1 MAYFQWSDNYSVNV
15 KEIDDQH
22 KMLFGMINTLH
33 EAMLSHKG
41 RDLQKKII
49 VDMVYYAKKHF
60 EIEELYMEKL
70 NYPGY
75 QSHKTEHDLFTA
87 KALDLKVRLEG
98 AGFVPTMEI
107 TNFLK
112 EWLNNHILGTDQ
124 KYSQFFNENGLH

>member
-1 MAYFQWSDNYSVNV
+1 VAYFQWSDNYSVNV

-60 EIEELYMEKL
+60 EIEEQYMQKL

-75 QSHKTEHDLFTA
+75 QSHKIEHDLFTA
-87 KALDLKVRLEG
+87 KALDLKERLEG

-112 EWLNNHILGTDQ
+112 DWLNNHILGTDQ
-124 KYSQFFNENGLH
+124 KYSQFFNENGLQ

>member
-49 VDMVYYAKKHF
+49 VDMVYYAKRHF
-60 EIEELYMEKL
+60 EIEEQYMQKL

-75 QSHKTEHDLFTA
+75 QSHKIEHDLFTA
-87 KALDLKVRLEG
+87 KAHDLKERLEG
-98 AGFVPTMEI
+98 AGFVPTIEI

-112 EWLNNHILGTDQ
+112 DWLNNHILGTDQ

>member
-1 MAYFQWSDNYSVNV
+1 MAYFQWSDNYSVKV

-49 VDMVYYAKKHF
+49 VDMVYYAKSHF
-60 EIEELYMEKL
+60 EIEERYMQKL

-75 QSHKTEHDLFTA
+75 QSHKIEHDLFTA
-87 KALDLKVRLEG
+87 KALDLKERLEG

-124 KYSQFFNENGLH
+124 KYSQFFNEKGLH

>member
-1 MAYFQWSDNYSVNV
+1 MAYFQWSDNYSVKV

-49 VDMVYYAKKHF
+49 VDMVYYAKRHF
-60 EIEELYMEKL
+60 EIEELYMQKL

-75 QSHKTEHDLFTA
+75 QSHKIEHDLFTA
-87 KALDLKVRLEG
+87 KALDLKERLEG

-112 EWLNNHILGTDQ
+112 DWLNNHILGTDQ
-124 KYSQFFNENGLH
+124 KYSQFFNENGLN

>member
-1 MAYFQWSDNYSVNV
+1 VAYFQWSDNYSVKV

-49 VDMVYYAKKHF
+49 VDMVYYAKRHF
-60 EIEELYMEKL
+60 EIEELYMQKL

-75 QSHKTEHDLFTA
+75 QSHKIEHDLFTA
-87 KALDLKVRLEG
+87 KALDLKERLEA

-112 EWLNNHILGTDQ
+112 DWLNNHILGTDQ
-124 KYSQFFNENGLH
+124 KYSQFFNEKGLH

>member
-1 MAYFQWSDNYSVNV
+1 MTYFLWSDNYSVKV

-22 KMLFGMINTLH
+22 KKLFGMINTLH
-33 EAMLSHKG
+33 KAMLLHRG
-41 RDLQKKII
+41 RELQKQII
-49 VDMVYYAKKHF
+49 VNMVDYAKTHF
-60 EIEELYMEKL
+60 ETEEQYMQKL

-75 QSHKTEHDLFTA
+75 SDHKTEHDLFTA
-87 KALDLKVRLEG
+87 KALELEERLDG

-124 KYSQFFNENGLH
+124 KYSQFFNENGLY